1 MSNAQ
6 DTIGLTQLL
15 DEVSADID
23 DLRKK
28 NPSDYGVKNLIMWW
42 SLERERIIIRHGSTA
57 AVKRLL
63 KIRSIKRVML
73 SFLAGCAAVIAATV
87 MSRVLV
93 P

>member
-1 MSNAQ
+1 MSDTQ

-15 DEVSADID
+15 DEVNNDID

-28 NPSDYGVKNLIMWW
+28 NPSDYGVKNIIMWW
-42 SLERERIIIRHGSTA
+42 SLERERIVIRHGSTA

-63 KIRSIKRVML
+63 KVRGLKRVMIA
-73 SFLAGCAAVIAATV
+73 FVAGCAAVIAATV
-87 MSRVLV
+87 VSRVLI